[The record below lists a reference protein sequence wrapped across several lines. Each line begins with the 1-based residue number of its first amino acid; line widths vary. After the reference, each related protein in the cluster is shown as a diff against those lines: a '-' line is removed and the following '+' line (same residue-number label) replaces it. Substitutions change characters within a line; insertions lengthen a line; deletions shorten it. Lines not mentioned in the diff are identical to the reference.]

1 MAIKNY
7 YAILGVSPDETP
19 SGIRAAYRDAVRRT
33 HPDFAGP
40 ESAAAFEDIVEA
52 HSVLSDPDKRRTYNR
67 SLGLPLQNPTGPVS
81 PDRVEKSWEPA
92 SIFAD
97 LDSAHLPFETLA
109 AQLLRNFTGPVLNKR
124 RRAFAVEVI
133 LTPEEAARG
142 GIISIDIPLREL
154 CSTCGGTGNDWLF
167 PCMDCKG
174 SGSVSTLQPVRIRIP
189 RALSLGVLSDVS
201 LEILGGDGVFPS
213 IRLRVSRPPWPY

>member
-40 ESAAAFEDIVEA
+40 ESATAFKDIVEA

-67 SLGLPLQNPTGPVS
+67 SLGLPLQNPTRPVS
-81 PDRVEKSWEPA
+81 PDRVATSWEPA

-97 LDSAHLPFETLA
+97 LDSTHLSFETLA
-109 AQLLRNFTGPVLNKR
+109 AQLLRNFTGPVLNKHR
-124 RRAFAVEVI
+124 CALSVEVI

-142 GIISIDIPLREL
+142 GIISLDIPLHEL

-167 PCMDCKG
+167 PCVDCTG
-174 SGSVSTLQPVRIRIP
+174 SGSVSRLQPVRIRIP
-189 RALSLGVLSDVS
+189 RALSLGVVS
-201 LEILGGDGVFPS
+201 EASFEILGSNGVFPS
-213 IRLRVSRPPWPY
+213 IRLCVSKPPQPY